1 MIMQSRPKKPS
12 FWITNLSS
20 MNVTLADLAFNIKA
34 FTSVN
39 LLDSRHHSYTLE
51 QLLKSQ
57 ESGSLF
63 KKRDKIVVRKVA
75 PEPPTVEIKPIL
87 MNGEA
92 MPSRSH
98 SIVEIKEEYYDEL
111 KISDDDYLNEMDQE
125 ESDIKDSK

>member
-12 FWITNLSS
+12 FWITNLSP
-20 MNVTLADLAFNIKA
+20 MNITLADLAFNIKA

-39 LLDSRHHSYTLE
+39 LLDSRHHYYTLE

-63 KKRDKIVVRKVA
+63 KKRDKIVVRKIA
-75 PEPPTVEIKPIL
+75 PEPPTVEIKPML

-92 MPSRSH
+92 IPSRSH
-98 SIVEIKEEYYDEL
+98 SIVEIKEEHYDEL

-125 ESDIKDSK
+125 DSTQKEPK